1 MDSRELIVAARRYAV
16 ELCARKENLF
26 GDAFFEAHLQL
37 VVQYAD
43 TLAIRHGA
51 DREIVM
57 LAAWLHDLAAVRDRS
72 AIPEHHRVGADMA
85 QAFLASHG
93 YPPDRI
99 QQVMDCVVLHTKPL
113 RESEG
118 TMEACCLSNA
128 DAMAKIANPSYWL
141 YYAFHINKREFHDGK
156 SWYLQ
161 LMDAAWDAMM
171 VSAKEII
178 GDKYLQVKALF
189 S

>member
-1 MDSRELIVAARRYAV
+1 
-16 ELCARKENLF
+16 
-26 GDAFFEAHLQL
+26 
-37 VVQYAD
+37 
-43 TLAIRHGA
+43 
-51 DREIVM
+51 
-57 LAAWLHDLAAVRDRS
+57 
-72 AIPEHHRVGADMA
+72 
-85 QAFLASHG
+85 
-93 YPPDRI
+93 
-99 QQVMDCVVLHTKPL
+99 
-113 RESEG
+113 
-118 TMEACCLSNA
+118 MEACCLSNA

-141 YYAFHINKREFHDGK
+141 YYAFHINKREFQDGK